1 MSNFLKDLRSVMILP
16 VWVAGLGYFVDMFD
30 LTLFGVVRVQS
41 LVAMGYEA
49 GSPELLAAGVKLYNL
64 QMIGMMV
71 GGLFWGILGDKK
83 GRLSVLFGSILIYSL
98 GNLANAFVS
107 TFELYAVCRFLTGLG
122 LAGELGAA
130 VTLVAEQ
137 LPKEKRGLGTTFV
150 ATLGLSGAVA
160 ASLFG
165 MYLDW
170 RAAYILGGCM
180 GLALLFTR
188 FKMSDSSIFH
198 KAETSGIKRGN
209 ISLLFKPSRLKIYVA
224 CILIG
229 APIYLATG
237 ILMTFSPE
245 LTQGLGIEGVI
256 APLALLYGTIGLTIG
271 DMASGLL
278 SQFLRARKLALYICL
293 LGAAVFT
300 SVYLFTPGLG
310 AQGVYWICFG
320 IGIFLGYW
328 AVLVTVA
335 AEQFG
340 TNIRATVATSVPNFV
355 RGTAVIATTAF
366 LALKGSMGA
375 QQAAVTVAVTIFL
388 LAFAS
393 VSLLKETFGQDLDF
407 VET

>member
-1 MSNFLKDLRSVMILP
+1 MNKFFQDLKSVMILP

-30 LTLFGVVRVQS
+30 LTLFGVVRTPS
-41 LVAMGYEA
+41 LVAIGFTA

-71 GGLFWGILGDKK
+71 GGLFWGVMGDKK
-83 GRLSVLFGSILIYSL
+83 GRLSVLFGSILLYSL
-98 GNLANAFVS
+98 GNLANAFVNS
-107 TFELYAVCRFLTGLG
+107 FELYAVCRFLTGLG

-165 MYLDW
+165 MHIDW

-180 GLALLFTR
+180 GLGLLFTR
-188 FKMSDSSIFH
+188 FKMSDSALFNRTESS
-198 KAETSGIKRGN
+198 EVKRG
-209 ISLLFKPSRLKIYVA
+209 SVALLFKPKRFITYLA

-256 APLALLYGTIGLTIG
+256 APMALLYGTIGLTIG
-271 DMASGLL
+271 DMASGIL
-278 SQFLRARKLALYICL
+278 SQFLQSRKMALFLCLA
-293 LGAAVFT
+293 GAASFIGI
-300 SVYLFTPGLG
+300 YLFTPGLS
-310 AQGVYWICFG
+310 AQAVYWICFA

-366 LALKGSMGA
+366 LGLKSGMGA
-375 QQAAVTVAVTIFL
+375 QHAAITVAAVILV
-388 LAFAS
+388 LAFGS
-393 VSLLKETFGQDLDF
+393 VALLKETFGRDLDF
-407 VET
+407 TEK

>member
-1 MSNFLKDLRSVMILP
+1 MRSVMILP

-41 LVAMGYEA
+41 LIELGFVA

-64 QMIGMMV
+64 QMIGMMI
-71 GGLFWGILGDKK
+71 GGLFWGIMGDKK
-83 GRLSVLFGSILIYSL
+83 GRLSVLFGSILLYSL
-98 GNLANAFVS
+98 GNLANAFVTS
-107 TFELYAVCRFLTGLG
+107 FDQYAICRFLTGVG

-160 ASLFG
+160 AALFG
-165 MYLDW
+165 MELNW
-170 RAAYILGGCM
+170 RTAYIVGGVM

-188 FKMSDSSIFH
+188 FKMSDSSIFTKVEH
-198 KAETSGIKRGN
+198 SAAKRGD
-209 ISLLFKPSRLKIYVA
+209 ISLLFKPNRLMLYVC
-224 CILIG
+224 CILVG

-245 LTQGLGIEGVI
+245 LTQGLGIEGVL
-256 APLALLYGTIGLTIG
+256 APMALLYGTIGLTIG
-271 DMASGLL
+271 DLVSGLL
-278 SQFLRARKLALYICL
+278 SQYLKSRKLALYICL
-293 LGAAVFT
+293 IGAAVFAGIYLYLPGLSAQ
-300 SVYLFTPGLG
+300 SVYWL
-310 AQGVYWICFG
+310 CFG

-328 AVLVTVA
+328 AVLITVS

-366 LALKGSMGA
+366 LGLKGGMGA
-375 QQAAVTVAVTIFL
+375 QGAATVVAVTVFV
-388 LAFAS
+388 LAFIS
-393 VSLLKETFGQDLDF
+393 VTLLKETFSKDLDF
-407 VET
+407 VEN